1 MVHDDLRVE
10 WIRQRVSAGFNLR
23 KCPDCFDELLSRRDG
38 EEEEKI
44 IRYLNFVSEEDS
56 PSCLL
61 FFKTVREE
69 EREVQVPVGK
79 LVLVPSCGLAVT
91 RRSERPVSE
100 S

>member
-69 EREVQVPVGK
+69 EREVEVPVGK
-79 LVLVPSCGLAVT
+79 SWCLCPHYGYQSPAGQKAQCL
-91 RRSERPVSE
+91 
-100 S
+100 